1 MKQRLAANTNTAI
14 EAGVFGVS
22 PLILPDN
29 RLFWGGD
36 TVDWALH
43 FVEQPDLFDERG
55 YQAAARSEFGVARHA
70 PGGVA

>member
-22 PLILPDN
+22 TLVLRD

-43 FVEQPDLFDERG
+43 FVEQPDLFDERS
-55 YQAAARSEFGVARHA
+55 YQAAARSEFGAARHV
-70 PGGVA
+70 PGGVD